1 MNSVRKVNEASYRVL
16 RTLLYLFEKD
26 LSMKELVD
34 VMVQNVDPTFNNFV
48 ASKYINTCKS
58 CGIDIQKVNGKY
70 ALINIPFSGKF
81 PDIMNEL
88 LFEIKQV
95 SETLK
100 PEKTTQIVSN
110 LFEKLHITYFKS
122 EFGLKSSI
130 NKRIIKTFEKAL
142 AVDSQ
147 IDVIYENGEIVRCKP
162 LELSTKDKKIIF
174 KIKKENDSIDILPD
188 DVIDIEVYDKNAKKV
203 KLEQNVV
210 IYELKGRLAKR
221 YQLRENEQIIKYKAN
236 GSIVISN
243 KYEDRTE
250 LLHRLM
256 RYDSLCKVLKPTEC
270 AEEIKSMI
278 NASLSNYGL

>member
-1 MNSVRKVNEASYRVL
+1 MNSTRKVNEASYRVL
-16 RTLLYLFEKD
+16 RTLLYLFEQD

-34 VMVQNVDPTFNNFV
+34 LMVQNVDPTFNNFV

-81 PDIMNEL
+81 PDEINSL
-88 LFEIKQV
+88 LFEIKQM

-100 PEKTTQIVSN
+100 PEKTAQIISN
-110 LFEKLHITYFKS
+110 LFDKLHITYFKS

-142 AVDSQ
+142 AVDSE
-147 IDVIYENGEIVRCKP
+147 IDVIYENGNILHCKP
-162 LELSTKDKKIIF
+162 AELSIKDKKIIF
-174 KIKKENDSIDILPD
+174 KVKKDNENIDIFPD
-188 DVIDIEVYDKNAKKV
+188 EVIDVEVCDKNAKKA
-203 KLEQNVV
+203 KPEQNVI
-210 IYELKGRLAKR
+210 IYEFKGRLAKR
-221 YQLRENEQIIKYKAN
+221 YQLRENEQIIKYKSN

-243 KYEDRTE
+243 KYEDKTA

-256 RYDSLCKVLKPTEC
+256 RYDSLCKVLRPVEC
-270 AEEIKSMI
+270 ADEMKSMI